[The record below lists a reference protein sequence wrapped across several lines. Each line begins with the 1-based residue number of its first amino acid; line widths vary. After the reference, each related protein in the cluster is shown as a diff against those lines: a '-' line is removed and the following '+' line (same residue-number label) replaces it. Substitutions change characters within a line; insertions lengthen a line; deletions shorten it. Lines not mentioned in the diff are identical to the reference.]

1 LIALPLLI
9 APAFAF
15 AQGAAKPNA
24 PNASKDAQKGVA
36 QAKDPPKDSEDDL
49 RRAIESSGGSET
61 QVIENLEGY
70 LKKYPKSERHG
81 EIERELYK
89 LSMKLRD
96 RNRAIIYAE
105 KLVIGDEENID
116 ALTNLITMLRERKA
130 EADSNKALAYADELV
145 KRFERIISTS
155 PKPARVSSAQWQD
168 RKDRG
173 IASVYLLRG
182 RAHAD
187 LGADDKA
194 RADLTKSYQAAR
206 LADTAV
212 ALAELAEK
220 RKRILQ
226 VGHIFRF
233 DPASEWLRE
242 AIQAGQFGRLQILR
256 SNFSGF
262 KRPRNDSGVML
273 ADAIHFVDLFN
284 YFIGKTPARVLAAT
298 HDFMQRGMEDA
309 SLLSLE
315 YQNDAGTIWATIETN
330 YFLPGKFREVTV
342 IGSDLSAVCD
352 YNLAQYKIKTFANR
366 HGKEG
371 KEFKAVEGALH
382 QVESPPEEP
391 LLAELRSFVDS
402 VQTRKPVR
410 ADGWAGYDSIRVL
423 EAAFESAR
431 SGHTVEVK

>member
-1 LIALPLLI
+1 MTKVLLL
-9 APAFAF
+9 
-15 AQGAAKPNA
+15 GLGRWGVNHLRNLNA
-24 PNASKDAQKGVA
+24 MPV
-36 QAKDPPKDSEDDL
+36 
-49 RRAIESSGGSET
+49 
-61 QVIENLEGY
+61 
-70 LKKYPKSERHG
+70 
-81 EIERELYK
+81 ELYVAEVDTRRLEAARK
-89 LSMKLRD
+89 LGLPETRLTTNYRD
-96 RNRAIIYAE
+96 LVE
-105 KLVIGDEENID
+105 KMDCVIVVTPAQTHFSICKEF
-116 ALTNLITMLRERKA
+116 L
-130 EADSNKALAYADELV
+130 EADKDVFVEKPITL
-145 KRFERIISTS
+145 ISRE
-155 PKPARVSSAQWQD
+155 ARQ
-168 RKDRG
+168 
-173 IASVYLLRG
+173 
-182 RAHAD
+182 
-187 LGADDKA
+187 
-194 RADLTKSYQAAR
+194 LT
-206 LADTAV
+206 
-212 ALAELAEK
+212 ELAEK